1 MNEMTV
7 QIVSL
12 LFLLAPL
19 PLIVY
24 GVLEG
29 VAALWWLGIAL
40 VIVGGVIPPLTRFV
54 FEEEDEQT
62 AGGDES
68 S

>member
-40 VIVGGVIPPLTRFV
+40 VIVGG
-54 FEEEDEQT
+54 
-62 AGGDES
+62 GNS
-68 S
+68 STDSLRL